1 MKPVN
6 HTLTYPDTTVAD
18 VFAMLGDPTYR
29 QAVGEYQHVQD
40 FACDITPAGDGMEV
54 RLEQAHGTSRIP
66 SFAQRLVG
74 HEIRFVQKE
83 SWRSP
88 SSAEIH
94 VTIPGK
100 PGEMTGTETLTQSG
114 DDVVQ
119 QVDLAVKVSIPLV
132 GGKVEDLVASF
143 LGKAFEAENKV
154 GIKWLRGE
162 WRV

>member
-100 PGEMTGTETLTQSG
+100 PGEMTGTALLTEDPDGTTETVNLT
-114 DDVVQ
+114 
-119 QVDLAVKVSIPLV
+119 VKVNIPLV
-132 GGKVEDLVASF
+132 GTKIEGLIADLLVKALRAEHEVGVRYLAS
-143 LGKAFEAENKV
+143 GSH
-154 GIKWLRGE
+154 
-162 WRV
+162 

>member
-1 MKPVN
+1 
-6 HTLTYPDTTVAD
+6 TVAD

-40 FACDITPAGDGMEV
+40 FACDITPAGDRMDV
-54 RLEQAHGTSRIP
+54 HHEQAQDTSRIP

-100 PGEMTGTETLTQSG
+100 PGEMTGTEALTQSG
-114 DDVVQ
+114 EHVVH
-119 QVDLAVKVSIPLV
+119 P
-132 GGKVEDLVASF
+132 VAP
-143 LGKAFEAENKV
+143 GV
-154 GIKWLRGE
+154 T
-162 WRV
+162 